1 MFCILEV
8 TKTTSF
14 PLPFSPLSEVITEV
28 KTSVTTSANVG
39 LLVML
44 LILRREDSLK
54 VFISRFFFNEAYNRT
69 TNLSINYNEIQF

>member
-54 VFISRFFFNEAYNRT
+54 VFISRFFFLMKHIIELQTY
-69 TNLSINYNEIQF
+69 L